1 MNLKDLENQA
11 KAIAATVRD
20 YCSKAVAPLM
30 ARMDELETTVK
41 ALAERPTEIIFSE
54 AEIEK
59 AAALVASKIPPPK
72 DGAPG
77 EKGEQGER
85 GADGKSVTLD
95 EVKALVEA
103 IEIPTPK
110 DGAPGEKGE
119 QGERG
124 ADGKSVSL
132 EELDI
137 ALSDIVDA
145 KISNINW
152 PEAVNFEQVKTL
164 VDAGLMRF
172 KETMPLPTNGKDGQP
187 GKSFT
192 LEEVQELVNKAVAD
206 NEAKRQ
212 APETVT
218 IEQAQ
223 KMVDE
228 AVTKAVAAIQL
239 PRDGKDGT
247 DGRDAVALEILPA
260 IDTNKSYPR
269 NTYAIHKG
277 GLFRTF
283 EKSEAMRGW
292 ECLVEGVAEINFQ
305 KISERKFNLQV
316 VRSSGVV
323 DEHEAYIPTMLHKG
337 VLKEGKEY
345 EQGDVVTWAG
355 SQWHCEIP
363 TTEKPKA
370 EYAEGEVKH
379 WTLVVKRGRDGK
391 NGTNGRDLV
400 NGMKI

>member
-1 MNLKDLENQA
+1 MNLTDLENQA

-20 YCSKAVAPLM
+20 YCAKAVAPILT
-30 ARMDELETTVK
+30 RMEGLENQLTEVK
-41 ALAERPTEIIFSE
+41 AIVQQPVTFSE
-54 AEIEK
+54 TEIEK
-59 AAALVASKIPPPK
+59 AAELAASKIPVPK

-77 EKGEQGER
+77 EKGE
-85 GADGKSVTLD
+85 DGKSITLE
-95 EVKALVEA
+95 EVQPLILEA
-103 IEIPTPK
+103 VAQIPAPK

-119 QGERG
+119 
-124 ADGKSVSL
+124 D
-132 EELDI
+132 
-137 ALSDIVDA
+137 
-145 KISNINW
+145 
-152 PEAVNFEQVKTL
+152 
-164 VDAGLMRF
+164 
-172 KETMPLPTNGKDGQP
+172 

-192 LEEVQELVNKAVAD
+192 LEEVEALIEQAY
-206 NEAKRQ
+206 AKRQ

-239 PRDGKDGT
+239 PRDGKDGE

-260 IDTNKSYPR
+260 IDEAKSYPR

-292 ECLVEGVAEINFQ
+292 ECLVEGVAEINFEQ
-305 KISERKFNLQV
+305 INAREFSVNISK
-316 VRSSGVV
+316 SSGAVV
-323 DEHEAYIPTMLHKG
+323 EHKARIPVPVYKG
-337 VLKEGKEY
+337 VYREDDTH
-345 EQGDVVTWAG
+345 EQGDMVTWAG
-355 SQWHCEIP
+355 AVWHCEEP
-363 TTEKPKA
+363 TTEKPG
-370 EYAEGEVKH
+370 EGAKG
-379 WTLVVKRGRDGK
+379 WRLAVKRGRDGK